1 MRGRFSLALQILLY
15 TASLTTQ
22 AQAPQPDAYIP
33 SFFSSNRDRAA
44 GNAVPIQARAWV
56 YSDGKSLTV
65 AVEVKDGE
73 IRSFRSPS
81 HSDRVEIWLGL
92 DESAFPFPFPHS
104 THPHYVGALDQ
115 GPAWRD
121 QEVAA
126 AEFRSFAPSQTVY
139 GDSKDW
145 TRQQGFPDEA
155 TVRRDSLVVP
165 PADRLRPQRIP
176 FGMVRYAFFPDER
189 PAQLM
194 NKEDYRYLEA
204 AFQRPAGD
212 WASGVKYDVDT
223 LDHPNGYLLSAHF
236 PVEALGF
243 ARIPRVDGLKIMIAI
258 ANVTT
263 PGEPARLSLFSQPD
277 NEIPVL
283 GKMTR
288 VNFARPLRLNPSNV
302 PDEVFERI
310 GWFPTVYRSS
320 DGWIAV
326 QAEAGSLVWRKDWV
340 SQQWQEVGFSP
351 VTIQYTDYRPQG
363 YPVQRLTAGYA
374 RMNMPSEE
382 KDFILVDQRVEQLTR
397 IQGPQPDMGRVPS
410 FDLFRFPDGATGIF
424 VRENFSYNP
433 FGWGECGSCLQEK
446 MRIIRVSPQ
455 GLNTVLEWDQSEGP
469 DPHFRIGDTK
479 YSGFFLGQ
487 IDEVRGREIM
497 VLLLDHRWLRQVER
511 VKLTWNDREKR
522 YFVQVNP

>member
-1 MRGRFSLALQILLY
+1 MRGRFSSALLIFLCAIQPCVM
-15 TASLTTQ
+15 

-33 SFFSSNRDRAA
+33 AFVPGSRDRAS
-44 GNAVPIQARAWV
+44 GITPPVQARAWV

-65 AVEVKDGE
+65 AVEVKDDE
-73 IRSFRSPS
+73 IRSFRSPAQ
-81 HSDRVEIWLGL
+81 SDRVEIWLGL
-92 DESAFPFPFPHS
+92 DESAFPSPFPHS
-104 THPHYVGALDQ
+104 THPHYIGALDQ

-121 QEVAA
+121 QEGAV
-126 AEFRSFAPSQTVY
+126 AEFRSFAPSQAVY

-145 TRQQGFPDEA
+145 ARQQGFPDEA
-155 TVRRDSLVVP
+155 AVRRDSLVVP
-165 PADRLRPQRIP
+165 PASRLRTQQIP

-194 NKEDYRYLEA
+194 HKDDYRYLEA
-204 AFQRPAGD
+204 AFQRSQGD

-223 LDHPNGYLLSAHF
+223 LDHPRGYLLSAHF

-243 ARIPRVDGLKIMIAI
+243 ARIPRVDGLKVMIAV
-258 ANVTT
+258 ANATN
-263 PGEPARLSLFSQPD
+263 PGDPARLSLFSQPD
-277 NEIPVL
+277 NENPVL
-283 GKMTR
+283 ARMMR
-288 VNFARPLRLNPSNV
+288 VKFARPLRLNPSNV

-326 QAEAGSLVWRKDWV
+326 QAEAGSLVWRRDWV

-351 VTIQYTDYRPQG
+351 VTIQYTDFRPQG

-382 KDFILVDQRVEQLTR
+382 KDFILLDQRVEQVTR
-397 IQGPQPDMGRVPS
+397 VQAGLPDMGRVPS
-410 FDLFRFPDGATGIF
+410 FDLFRFPDGAVGMF

-433 FGWGECGSCLQEK
+433 FGWGECGNCLQEK
-446 MRIIRVSPQ
+446 MRILRLSPQ
-455 GLNTVLEWDQSEGP
+455 GLSTVLEWDQSEGP

-479 YSGFFLGQ
+479 YSGFYLGQ

-511 VKLTWNDREKR
+511 VKLTWSDREKR
-522 YFVQVNP
+522 YLVQVNP